1 MEPLAAVSFPAT
13 VAAIA
18 APVTALLMGL
28 FGYRH
33 GLFLAT
39 VIGLVLLSG
48 VVGALALAPAGAAFL
63 ESFDC
68 PARHS
73 LAVAY
78 GSLVAVAAAVC
89 RFGVGELLPD
99 DDVRLAGL
107 PDKVGGLLV
116 GGVTGVLVAGAVL
129 VGWSMMHLPQG
140 LKPDATAMKA
150 DAAARVLQA
159 FARSL
164 HADPAARERLLRGDL
179 VRDGDPSATG
189 EKVLVSEPFDDVDGD
204 WKRSAEER
212 FLDLDRDGEFT
223 LSAPAIERSAGG
235 SARRPV
241 GLLDAY
247 WLGSWRTIRVLTA
260 PRLTSPGR
268 VKADTRVAERPV
280 LQLAATDPDDG
291 DAITFGLRPQAGDD
305 ARLVR
310 IDPQTGEV
318 FFDSEVAGSDRQ
330 KIRFTAV
337 VTDRSG
343 LTDQRE
349 ITVSLPDE
357 ATRPEDPPA
366 AG

>member
-1 MEPLAAVSFPAT
+1 MEPLAAVSFPAA

-18 APVTALLMGL
+18 TPVAAILLGL

-33 GLFLAT
+33 GLFAAT

-68 PARHS
+68 PAAHS

-89 RFGVGELLPD
+89 RFGVGELLHG
-99 DDVRLAGL
+99 DDVRLGGL
-107 PDKVGGLLV
+107 PDKLGGLLV
-116 GGVTGVLVAGAVL
+116 GGVTGMLVAGAVL
-129 VGWSMMHLPQG
+129 VGWSMMHLPRG

-179 VRDGDPSATG
+179 ARDNTPSAAG

-223 LSAPAIERSAGG
+223 VSAPAIDRSAGG
-235 SARRPV
+235 STRRPV
-241 GLLDAY
+241 GLLEAY

-260 PRLTSPGR
+260 PRLTSPAR
-268 VKADTRVAERPV
+268 VTVDTRGFERPV

-291 DAITFGLRPQAGDD
+291 DAITFGLLPRAGDD

-310 IDPQTGEV
+310 IDPQTGGV
-318 FFDSEVAGSDRQ
+318 FLDSEVAGSDHQ

-349 ITVSLPDE
+349 ITVILPDE
-357 ATRPEDPPA
+357 AARSEAPA
-366 AG
+366 AAG